1 MKGIKTLRFAHFFLS
16 AKTKCFL
23 VNNYNNVMIYCIICW
38 CTLEGN
44 AFNMAS
50 SFLAKLIISYV
61 LLLDIMH
68 SNMDKGYSQIF
79 LLFLSLYRWIM
90 YCDNLKEID
99 IEDNLIGELGGREI
113 LEALRSRK
121 EGCCLGFMRCL
132 SII

>member
-1 MKGIKTLRFAHFFLS
+1 
-16 AKTKCFL
+16 
-23 VNNYNNVMIYCIICW
+23 
-38 CTLEGN
+38 
-44 AFNMAS
+44 MAS

-68 SNMDKGYSQIF
+68 SNMDKAYSQIF

-90 YCDNLKEID
+90 YCDDLKEID

-121 EGCCLGFMRCL
+121 EGCCLGFYEIL
-132 SII
+132 KSII